1 MPALL
6 VGLLAIAAANCIC
19 TGVATAHPAPSDSG
33 ARVAAMAKAASD
45 FLATLSAEERER
57 LVRRFDDDAARTNWS
72 NLPSNQ
78 YTRDGI
84 ALADLSDTQRRA
96 LHTLLANAMSSQG
109 YAKAYTIMW
118 FDDLLR
124 VEDTQRLTATDLSPE
139 QRARLQQLAQRR
151 SSGNYWVV
159 MFGEPGAARWGWMI
173 SGHHLAANF
182 TVVDGKVAFTPL
194 FVGAAPQTVQQ
205 GPYAGWRLLD
215 HEIARGFTLVRSLN
229 VQQRRAAIISGTV
242 TDDLFTG
249 KGRKDTLRTP
259 VGIPAS
265 ALDEGQQ
272 QMLWGLVRE
281 FVASAAD
288 EPAQAQLEAIRRD
301 GLEKLHFAWWG
312 SADDPKRQFMY
323 RIHGPSILIEY
334 VRENDRSG
342 PANHVHAIVRDPR
355 NDYGE
360 DWLSRHYAEQPHP

>member
-1 MPALL
+1 
-6 VGLLAIAAANCIC
+6 
-19 TGVATAHPAPSDSG
+19 
-33 ARVAAMAKAASD
+33 
-45 FLATLSAEERER
+45 
-57 LVRRFDDDAARTNWS
+57 
-72 NLPSNQ
+72 
-78 YTRDGI
+78 
-84 ALADLSDTQRRA
+84 
-96 LHTLLANAMSSQG
+96 
-109 YAKAYTIMW
+109 MW
-118 FDDLLR
+118 LDDLLR
-124 VEDTQRLTATDLSPE
+124 VEETQRFATADLPPE
-139 QRARLQQLAQRR
+139 RRARTQQLIQSR
-151 SSGNYWVV
+151 SSANYWVV
-159 MFGEPGAARWGWMI
+159 MFGEPGTAQWGWMI

-182 TVVDGKVAFTPL
+182 TVVGGRIAFTPL
-194 FVGAAPQTVQQ
+194 FVGAAPQTVEE
-205 GPYAGWRLLD
+205 GPYAGWRVLD
-215 HEIARGFTLVRSLN
+215 QEIVRGFALVKSLN
-229 VQQRRAAIISGTV
+229 DQQRRAAIISGTV